1 MTGITPA
8 EVVLTGGNLALVVV
22 VVVIALGAL
31 AMAAMFRQEVLSAGE
46 GTDNM
51 KNIALAVQEGAN
63 AYLQRQFRTLAV
75 FAGIAFF
82 VLLALPAD
90 DWGVRIGRSVF
101 FLVGAGFSAT
111 VGYLGM
117 SLAVKANL
125 RVAAAANESGRDPA
139 MNIGFRTGAMVGMLT
154 VGLGLLGASVVVLL
168 FKHEAPHVLEGFG
181 FGAALLAM
189 FMRVGGGIFTKAA
202 DVGAD
207 LVGKVE
213 QNIPEDD
220 PRNAATIAD
229 NVGDNVGD
237 CAGMAAD
244 LFESYAVTLVA
255 ALILGSQ
262 AFGDKGLVFPLLIP
276 AVGALTAVAGVYL
289 MRPRPGENGLTTIN
303 RAFYLSAGI
312 AAVACVI
319 LSFVYLPS
327 SFADF
332 ENVTPSALD
341 QLSVSGASGNPALIA
356 SIAVVIGIVM
366 AAAILALTGYFTGTE
381 YRPVK
386 DVGKTSLTGAATV
399 LLSGLAVGFESAV
412 YTTLVIGAAVFGAYL
427 LGGASLTVSLFAVA
441 LAGCGLLTTVGVIV
455 AMDTFGPVSDNAQGI
470 AEMSGDVSPEG
481 AQILTE
487 LDAVGNTTKAITKG
501 IAIATA
507 VLAATALFGSYATS
521 VLDALVKARPTT
533 DEFTLAD
540 FFVFNPAVLV
550 GVLLGSAVVFLFSGL
565 AISAVGRAAGAVVYE
580 VRRQFREIPGI
591 MEGTGRPEYGKVV
604 DIVTKD
610 SLRELVTPGILA
622 VLAPVA
628 VGFGLGVTALAGF
641 LAGAIGTGTL
651 MAVFLANSGGAWDNA
666 KKLVEDGNHGGK
678 GSDAH
683 AATIIGDT
691 VGDPFKDTAG
701 PAINPLL
708 KVMNLVSLL
717 VASAVVSMSV
727 GKDQN
732 DPLRIGIAV
741 VCAGIIATA
750 VYISKQ
756 REVSIGSDGPSTPAS
771 PAPRQRPDADGPG
784 PADRLTSS
792 STKIST
798 TARGRSDSSDL
809 PLRLRSAL
817 ETAGFTY
824 DAVAE
829 LLGTRAHAA
838 LGRNET
844 TPGRRRTTDG
854 SPLATLTRLFLLQA
868 PVPAADAERALPD
881 LLGPLADDGFL
892 ATDGQRGTRAPRR
905 PPLRHQR
912 SPGGPRPLGR
922 QRPDARTRR
931 RSRPGRAGPRPGH
944 QPGRHLPGPADHPR
958 AGAAGPSTSA
968 PAAASR
974 RCTWPPTRSASSRPT

>member
-1 MTGITPA
+1 MTGISPA
-8 EVVLTGGNLALVVV
+8 VVELTGGNLVLVIVVAL
-22 VVVIALGAL
+22 IALGAL
-31 AMAAMFRQEVLSAGE
+31 AMAAMFRQEVLAAGE

-51 KNIALAVQEGAN
+51 KNIAQAVQEGAN
-63 AYLQRQFRTLAV
+63 AYLTRQFRTLAI
-75 FAGIAFF
+75 FAVIAFF
-82 VLLALPAD
+82 ALLALPAD
-90 DWGVRIGRSVF
+90 DATVRIFRSVF
-101 FLVGAGFSAT
+101 FLVGAGFSAS

-117 SLAVKANL
+117 NLAVRANL
-125 RVAAAANESGRDPA
+125 RVAAAANEPGGREPA
-139 MNIGFRTGAMVGMLT
+139 MTIGLRTGAMVGMLT
-154 VGLGLLGASVVVLL
+154 VGLGLLGASIVVLA
-168 FKHEAPHVLEGFG
+168 FQDQAPKVLEGFG

-213 QNIPEDD
+213 QGIPEDD

-276 AVGALTAVAGVYL
+276 AIGALTAVAGVYL
-289 MRPRPGENGLTTIN
+289 TRPKAGVNGLKTIN
-303 RAFYLSAGI
+303 RSFYLSSGI
-312 AAVACVI
+312 AAVASVV
-319 LSFVYLPS
+319 LAYVYLPS
-327 SFADF
+327 SFGEFTNIAGGLSTADGDPRF
-332 ENVTPSALD
+332 IA
-341 QLSVSGASGNPALIA
+341 AS
-356 SIAVVIGIVM
+356 AVVIGIIM
-366 AAAILALTGYFTGTE
+366 SAGILALTGYYTGTE
-381 YRPVK
+381 HRPVK

-399 LLSGLAVGFESAV
+399 ILAGLSVGFESAV

-427 LGGASLTVSLFAVA
+427 LGGAALTVSLFAVA

-521 VLDALVKARPTT
+521 VFEALDKANVGP
-533 DEFTLAD
+533 DEAYLLD
-540 FFVFNPAVLV
+540 FSVFNPAVIV
-550 GVLLGSAVVFLFSGL
+550 GVLAGAATVFLFSGL
-565 AISAVGRAAGAVVYE
+565 AINAVARAAGAVVYE

-610 SLRELVTPGILA
+610 SLRELITPGILA

-628 VGFGLGVTALAGF
+628 VGFGLGVTSLAGF

-678 GSDAH
+678 GSAAH
-683 AATIIGDT
+683 EATIIGDT

-701 PAINPLL
+701 PAINPLI

-717 VASAVVSMSV
+717 IASAVVSMSV
-727 GKDQN
+727 GDDQH
-732 DPLRIGIAV
+732 DGIRILIALV
-741 VCAGIIATA
+741 AAGIIVGA

-756 REVSIGSDGPSTPAS
+756 REVTIGDGGSGTPAPPPPPPPVAQPD
-771 PAPRQRPDADGPG
+771 PAPTEQF
-784 PADRLTSS
+784 PA
-792 STKIST
+792 
-798 TARGRSDSSDL
+798 
-809 PLRLRSAL
+809 
-817 ETAGFTY
+817 
-824 DAVAE
+824 
-829 LLGTRAHAA
+829 
-838 LGRNET
+838 
-844 TPGRRRTTDG
+844 
-854 SPLATLTRLFLLQA
+854 
-868 PVPAADAERALPD
+868 
-881 LLGPLADDGFL
+881 
-892 ATDGQRGTRAPRR
+892 
-905 PPLRHQR
+905 
-912 SPGGPRPLGR
+912 
-922 QRPDARTRR
+922 
-931 RSRPGRAGPRPGH
+931 
-944 QPGRHLPGPADHPR
+944 QP
-958 AGAAGPSTSA
+958 
-968 PAAASR
+968 
-974 RCTWPPTRSASSRPT
+974 